1 MFGGGDGCSL
11 IGGTVEDCELMR
23 RVQRGDRAA
32 FETIVLRHQDVVFGY
47 LRARLL
53 QAGDAEDLAQEVFL
67 RCYTACGA
75 FDTAQAL
82 RPWLIGI
89 ARNLLREFARKQK
102 RRKEVYWV
110 ELCLEV
116 DESANPAEG
125 VYDEVI
131 EHLPDC
137 LQTLGGSARE
147 AINLKYGGRL
157 RLAEIGRRLRR
168 SEGAVKLLM
177 FRARQTLRSCLAG
190 KCKISPDE

>member
-1 MFGGGDGCSL
+1 MGIRTGGCGEGRERWLTARKS
-11 IGGTVEDCELMR
+11 GGKVANGGPNSGGKD
-23 RVQRGDRAA
+23 
-32 FETIVLRHQDVVFGY
+32 F
-47 LRARLL
+47 